1 MSASLSC
8 KFTCQEVWNSLE
20 LDGVNI
26 CARKMLGRE
35 GQQELL
41 SPQPSPVPAGDARA
55 GLVQPNVCPQPD
67 RAASRQQQPK
77 LARREAGAHPG
88 RVLTANPLWGKYWR
102 NRIGFGGTPH
112 TCPPAPACHRFPKYF
127 GALWSLSITFIA
139 TTDQHFQTSCCSSP
153 QLPKPACSC
162 PK

>member
-26 CARKMLGRE
+26 CARLGRE

-67 RAASRQQQPK
+67 RAASRQQNPK

-88 RVLTANPLWGKYWR
+88 RVLAANPLWG
-102 NRIGFGGTPH
+102 NAGGTGLALEGLLI
-112 TCPPAPACHRFPKYF
+112 PAPLHLPVIGSPNILGHYGAFPSF
-127 GALWSLSITFIA
+127 S
-139 TTDQHFQTSCCSSP
+139 
-153 QLPKPACSC
+153 
-162 PK
+162 